1 MASYK
6 IYFLD
11 FCHKNH
17 PPREEKWHSELQ
29 NASVVPCFMKKE
41 DFVPILGLKSSVVA
55 VEHFQFSQ
63 PHMNPKVPKVP
74 KVLNVWSL

>member
-11 FCHKNH
+11 FCYKNH
-17 PPREEKWHSELQ
+17 PPRKEKWHSKLQ

-41 DFVPILGLKSSVVA
+41 DFVPILGLKSLVVS
-55 VEHFQFSQ
+55 VEHFQFFSTLFG
-63 PHMNPKVPKVP
+63 P
-74 KVLNVWSL
+74 